1 MYCHT
6 DIYAITQRRFTSKP
20 NLEEAHRGEKHE
32 HLYNNQIVK
41 LICVFRIVDNMPV
54 TWCYDVEEG
63 QKFCNPGFPIGCYV
77 TETGQPKD
85 ACVVNVSGL
94 KVGVNM
100 KMLAFNNYVFCS
112 HNF

>member
-1 MYCHT
+1 M
-6 DIYAITQRRFTSKP
+6 
-20 NLEEAHRGEKHE
+20 
-32 HLYNNQIVK
+32 
-41 LICVFRIVDNMPV
+41 